1 MASLYCISIIGKTI
15 DMRETPKAY
24 NTKSLL
30 ITGKTSQINVM
41 DYCKKLYDSI
51 LHVSNGQSA
60 GMMMLL
66 NTSALRDQVFVDHL
80 QK

>member
-24 NTKSLL
+24 NTTPLL
-30 ITGKTSQINVM
+30 IAGKIYQINGIG
-41 DYCKKLYDSI
+41 YCKKLYDSI

-60 GMMMLL
+60 GI
-66 NTSALRDQVFVDHL
+66 DV
-80 QK
+80 